1 MLAFHFMHYNI
12 SVDPVYGVEVLNH
25 MWATEPVGTTSILLT
40 GLGLMITLMFKL
52 LDFWWEW
59 YKEHARQGR
68 LNIELTAE
76 QNRLGQVAL
85 CAVISN
91 IGKELIVVRD
101 IGYAKP
107 RLLGTEFIRFVPM
120 DTPLP
125 HALNARDLVR
135 IMVSEDEADLSS
147 LVNSFRVKDSLG
159 KIWEAPDSEIRKVRR
174 QLKVLKATLARLN
187 PTGAP
192 QGIKLEHLHAT
203 SPLSTQN

>member
-1 MLAFHFMHYNI
+1 MLAFHWMHYNI
-12 SVDPVYGVEVLNH
+12 TVDPVYAVEVLNH

-59 YKEHARQGR
+59 YKEHSRQGR
-68 LNIELTAE
+68 LNIELSAE

-135 IMVSEDEADLSS
+135 ITVSEDETDLVA

-159 KIWEAPDSEIRKVRR
+159 KIWDVPEGEIRKARR
-174 QLKVLKATLARLN
+174 QLKVLKATLAQLN
-187 PTGAP
+187 SATTQ
-192 QGIKLEHLHAT
+192 QGIKLEQLQVA